1 MTPRSIDSMLRE
13 VLELD
18 LGFTKNLITDEAH
31 IVDDL
36 GADSLNLV
44 ELQMAL
50 EERCGVEL
58 DDDQF
63 FAWFEHEHEL
73 DPFVEK
79 ADDPSPR
86 RGTVA
91 FVVGQLERLGAI
103 PKPTPR
109 GGWL

>member
-1 MTPRSIDSMLRE
+1 MTPRSIDAMLRE

-50 EERCGVEL
+50 EERCGIEL
-58 DDDQF
+58 ADDEY
-63 FAWFEHEHEL
+63 FAWFEREL
-73 DPFVEK
+73 DESGEK
-79 ADDPSPR
+79 DDHPSPR

-91 FVVGQLERLGAI
+91 FVVAQLERLGAV
-103 PKPTPR
+103 PKQAPR